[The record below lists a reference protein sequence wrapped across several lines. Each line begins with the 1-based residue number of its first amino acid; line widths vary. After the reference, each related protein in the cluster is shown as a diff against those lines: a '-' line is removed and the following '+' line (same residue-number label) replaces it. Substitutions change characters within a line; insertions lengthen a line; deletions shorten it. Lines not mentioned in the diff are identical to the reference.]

1 MIYIYL
7 GKIIFYD
14 VECWIFKV
22 VKCVSLV
29 CCIMIGLCL
38 LYKVWLLCKFLIW
51 KLGDISWF
59 NFYVLFKVRIYYIFL
74 CMFVFML
81 DRFNLCKV
89 KWIFYDFIDD
99 IKLL

>member
-14 VECWIFKV
+14 VERWIFIV

-38 LYKVWLLCKFLIW
+38 LIYVYCIKF
-51 KLGDISWF
+51 GYCVSF
-59 NFYVLFKVRIYYIFL
+59 
-74 CMFVFML
+74 
-81 DRFNLCKV
+81 
-89 KWIFYDFIDD
+89 
-99 IKLL
+99 